1 MSHSENNRI
10 YETVWE
16 EIEEE
21 AKQGLLKKEIKRTA
35 KETNLNPEYDIE
47 LILYIIAEHRIENL
61 PGE

>member
-1 MSHSENNRI
+1 MSHSINSMI

-21 AKQGLLKKEIKRTA
+21 SKQGLLQKEIKRTA

-61 PGE
+61 GD

>member
-1 MSHSENNRI
+1 MSHSANDII

-21 AKQGLLKKEIKRTA
+21 SKQGLLQKEIERTA

-61 PGE
+61 GD

>member
-10 YETVWE
+10 YETVWDEIQE
-16 EIEEE
+16 ES
-21 AKQGLLKKEIKRTA
+21 KQGLLKKEIKRTA

-61 PGE
+61 GD

>member
-10 YETVWE
+10 YETVWDEIQE
-16 EIEEE
+16 ES
-21 AKQGLLKKEIKRTA
+21 KQGLLQKEIERTA

-61 PGE
+61 GD

>member
-1 MSHSENNRI
+1 MSHSANDII

-21 AKQGLLKKEIKRTA
+21 SKQGLLQKEIERTA
-35 KETNLNPEYDIE
+35 KKTNLNPEYDIE

-61 PGE
+61 GD

>member
-21 AKQGLLKKEIKRTA
+21 SKQGLLQKEIERTA

-61 PGE
+61 GD